1 MNSTYYTPQQIDL
14 QQLHTNIM
22 NAISI
27 EYYHYT
33 KPQKVAYK
41 IGQTLKSFK
50 NFMSTPQASAL
61 GLISF
66 WAAFVITYFFL
77 TIAINTFTAYVV
89 FGLIFLIHTHLTF
102 DAVEALVKEAIATNI
117 FGSLNA

>member
-1 MNSTYYTPQQIDL
+1 MNSIHYSNQQFDM
-14 QQLHTNIM
+14 QMLHKHIM
-22 NAISI
+22 DAVSI
-27 EYYHYT
+27 EYYNYT

-41 IGQTLKSFK
+41 IGQTFNSFK

-66 WAAFVITYFFL
+66 WAAFVISYFFL
-77 TIAINTFTAYVV
+77 TLAINTFAAYVV

-102 DAVEALVKEAIATNI
+102 DAVDALVKEAIARNI
-117 FGSLNA
+117 FGSLNV

>member
-1 MNSTYYTPQQIDL
+1 MNSIYYSNQQINM
-14 QQLHTNIM
+14 QAIHKNIM
-22 NAISI
+22 DTISI
-27 EYYHYT
+27 EYYNYT

-66 WAAFVITYFFL
+66 WAAFVISYFFL
-77 TIAINTFTAYVV
+77 TLAINTFTAYVI

-102 DAVEALVKEAIATNI
+102 DAVDALVKEAIARNI
-117 FGSLNA
+117 FGSLNV

>member
-1 MNSTYYTPQQIDL
+1 MNSMYYTTHQMDM
-14 QQLHTNIM
+14 HTIHKNIM
-22 NAISI
+22 DAISI
-27 EYYHYT
+27 EYYNYT

-41 IGQTLKSFK
+41 IGQTVKSFK
-50 NFMSTPQASAL
+50 NFISTPQASAL

-66 WAAFVITYFFL
+66 WAAFVISYFFL

>member
-1 MNSTYYTPQQIDL
+1 MNSLYYSNEQIDM
-14 QQLHTNIM
+14 QMLHKKIM
-22 NAISI
+22 DAVSI
-27 EYYHYT
+27 QYYNYT

-41 IGQTLKSFK
+41 IGQTFKSFK

-66 WAAFVITYFFL
+66 WAAFVISYFFL
-77 TIAINTFTAYVV
+77 TLAINSFTAYIV

-102 DAVEALVKEAIATNI
+102 DAVDALVKEAIARNI
-117 FGSLNA
+117 FGSLNV